1 MPNLND
7 YHAYKS
13 TNGGSGGSGGGRIGC
28 AAWIVIAVVVFLLFF
43 FIAEGASWEAIECLL
58 AFGIIAFMFVR
69 WLFN

>member
-13 TNGGSGGSGGGRIGC
+13 TSGGSGGSGGGRIGC
-28 AAWIVIAVVVFLLFF
+28 AAWIVIVVVVFLLFF